1 VCWCFVR
8 TADGK
13 CRLYVDPADKL
24 QNTDLQWVCTPT
36 NIASLHNAP
45 ISLYPELF
53 LQQLVGIFQAHF
65 LQKLLDT
72 VSSSAIIII
81 IIIINIVIFV
91 ITFVQG
97 IYNYIPERN
106 YVSRLCSVTA
116 VLYLQFMLHVMLFP
130 MFNMFCT
137 CTLALPAVCVCS
149 AQYGCFL

>member
-1 VCWCFVR
+1 VR

-13 CRLYVDPADKL
+13 CTVYVDPADKL

-45 ISLYPELF
+45 VSLYPGLF
-53 LQQLVGIFQAHF
+53 LQQLEGIFEAHF
-65 LQKLLDT
+65 LQILLDT
-72 VSSSAIIII
+72 VSSTAIIIII
-81 IIIINIVIFV
+81 IIIINIAIFV

-97 IYNYIPERN
+97 IYNYISETN
-106 YVSRLCSVTA
+106 HISRLCSVA
-116 VLYLQFMLHVMLFP
+116 EVLYLQFMLHVMLCP

-137 CTLALPAVCVCS
+137 FTSALPAVCVCS